1 MNKYK
6 EYLNQ
11 AKKRYW
17 GESTEDMLEYLKT
30 EREHLKSL
38 KNVLVKREGIEIHDE
53 MNENCL
59 MYLYTSDDNWEKV
72 LNLLIES
79 CQKDI
84 CMIKAI
90 IYEQL
95 ENGKLF
101 EEVDE

>member
-6 EYLNQ
+6 EYLEE

-17 GESTEDMLEYLKT
+17 NETTEEMLFYLKE
-30 EREHLKSL
+30 EREHLKLL
-38 KNVLVKREGIEIHDE
+38 KNALIKEQGLKIKDEREKDVLIH
-53 MNENCL
+53 
-59 MYLYTSDDNWEKV
+59 LYADDDHWEKV

-101 EEVDE
+101 EEEE